1 MLQFLSWQSSRS
13 SPQPTVDHSSGSLT
27 DGPDMFQ
34 LWAVRVDGGDGKERY
49 GEDYADVYAIN
60 RVHFKAAA
68 NGSCDHFHDGM
79 GFLVSHSLLTNT
91 FEFSLQLV
99 NPKLTIPYWDFT
111 IETTPA
117 SSVTYDPALPYTR
130 SELLSPEWFG
140 TVDLEDHQVKDG
152 RWANT
157 EIPTVRE
164 HNPGLLEPDVYG
176 RLRSPWNTNDRRYL
190 SRGLGETCQV
200 IADEFITWPDC
211 EAHYDLTVENGE
223 FYSWVWESMSSPH
236 APVHYWLGGA
246 IDCDV
251 MYNHIANLVG
261 TDIAESLAFLSVGH
275 RKGLYCNGI
284 WSCEGTASVGEQ
296 PSELLSSGTCGC
308 QGYDLTQGDD
318 YIEVMDNLGFV
329 EYYIGDYSED
339 IQRQVVEILCSGVV
353 NYGEQLQSSSS
364 LDPMFWPMH
373 PTIERLWQFAVLTEQ
388 VTEFSWPDNDR
399 DVTLA
404 DGTSYTQYVSSYYEE
419 CSGHQGSHVFP
430 YKVLDADI
438 DGFEIKTAIKSNRL
452 KGNTLSN
459 REVLTALDPRSDNLN
474 YIYDTFKWD
483 HCVSEGF
490 NFDDAWD
497 ATTPSTRKTFF
508 EMNDKNLPAVYTS
521 FQREMAELM
530 QERGDELQEKQGDK
544 PSSG

>member
-1 MLQFLSWQSSRS
+1 
-13 SPQPTVDHSSGSLT
+13 
-27 DGPDMFQ
+27 
-34 LWAVRVDGGDGKERY
+34 
-49 GEDYADVYAIN
+49 
-60 RVHFKAAA
+60 
-68 NGSCDHFHDGM
+68 
-79 GFLVSHSLLTNT
+79 
-91 FEFSLQLV
+91 
-99 NPKLTIPYWDFT
+99 
-111 IETTPA
+111 
-117 SSVTYDPALPYTR
+117 
-130 SELLSPEWFG
+130 
-140 TVDLEDHQVKDG
+140 
-152 RWANT
+152 
-157 EIPTVRE
+157 
-164 HNPGLLEPDVYG
+164 
-176 RLRSPWNTNDRRYL
+176 
-190 SRGLGETCQV
+190 
-200 IADEFITWPDC
+200 
-211 EAHYDLTVENGE
+211 
-223 FYSWVWESMSSPH
+223 
-236 APVHYWLGGA
+236 
-246 IDCDV
+246 
-251 MYNHIANLVG
+251 
-261 TDIAESLAFLSVGH
+261 
-275 RKGLYCNGI
+275 
-284 WSCEGTASVGEQ
+284 
-296 PSELLSSGTCGC
+296 
-308 QGYDLTQGDD
+308 
-318 YIEVMDNLGFV
+318 
-329 EYYIGDYSED
+329 
-339 IQRQVVEILCSGVV
+339 
-353 NYGEQLQSSSS
+353 
-364 LDPMFWPMH
+364 MH

-404 DGTSYTQYVSSYYEE
+404 DGTSYTQYVSSYYEK